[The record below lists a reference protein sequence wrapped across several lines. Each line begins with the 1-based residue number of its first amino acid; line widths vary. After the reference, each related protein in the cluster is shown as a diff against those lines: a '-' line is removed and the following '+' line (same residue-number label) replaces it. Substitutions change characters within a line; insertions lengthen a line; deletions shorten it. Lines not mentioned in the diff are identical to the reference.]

1 MTSEFLSTI
10 WLILAASFFVFIAVT
25 DLRYRLVPNKL
36 VYPAMGVVI
45 LVHALPPGQE
55 TLNTLLGGVIGLA
68 PFLFVG
74 LLKPGGIGGGDVKL
88 AALTG
93 LTAGF
98 PQAVW
103 AVSIAI
109 VLGGVTAIVLLVTRR
124 GRLDTG
130 IPYAPFLCL
139 GAILALLL

>member
-1 MTSEFLSTI
+1 MLEWV
-10 WLILAASFFVFIAVT
+10 WLVVACSFFAVIALI
-25 DLRYRLVPNKL
+25 DLRSHRVPNKL
-36 VYPAMGVVI
+36 VYPAMGVAL
-45 LVHALPPGQE
+45 LVHAVPPGRE

-68 PFLFVG
+68 PFLLVA
-74 LLKPGGIGGGDVKL
+74 LLRPGGMGGGDVKL

-98 PQAVW
+98 PQAAW
-103 AVSIAI
+103 AISIAI
-109 VLGGVTAIVLLVTRR
+109 LLGGVTAMALLVTRR